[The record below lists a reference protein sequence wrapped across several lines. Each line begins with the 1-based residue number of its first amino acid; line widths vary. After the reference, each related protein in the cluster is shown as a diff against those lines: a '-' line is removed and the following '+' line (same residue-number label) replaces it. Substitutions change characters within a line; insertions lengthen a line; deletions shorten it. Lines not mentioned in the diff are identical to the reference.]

1 MFGQT
6 SNAPLKHFLVGGF
19 SPTPLKNDG
28 VTVGMMIYSQLFME
42 SLIRFHGSIIDYY
55 IPLYPIK
62 NTIIIAM
69 VPVTTNQLW
78 TQIPGDEHQ
87 SPQDI
92 PSGYD

>member
-69 VPVTTNQLW
+69 VPVTTNQL
-78 TQIPGDEHQ
+78 
-87 SPQDI
+87 
-92 PSGYD
+92 